1 MSDTVTNPT
10 NLQTVANAIITSKI
24 MVTFQRAGLHRY
36 PLAPEDVAYL
46 SSVHRH
52 LFKFK
57 VTIQVWHDDRE
68 IEFHQFLNWLES
80 LYGSQL
86 ALDYKSCEML
96 ARELVGVITSSY
108 PGRFTAVEVWE
119 DGECGSVVEFT
130 PT

>member
-1 MSDTVTNPT
+1 MSNPVNPQTSMTALVTC
-10 NLQTVANAIITSKI
+10 KI

-36 PLAPEDVAYL
+36 PLAPDDVSYL

-57 VTIQVWHDDRE
+57 VTLQVWHDDRE

-80 LYGSQL
+80 LYGSRL
-86 ALDYKSCEML
+86 SMDYKSCEML
-96 ARELVGVITSSY
+96 ARELVEVVTFRY